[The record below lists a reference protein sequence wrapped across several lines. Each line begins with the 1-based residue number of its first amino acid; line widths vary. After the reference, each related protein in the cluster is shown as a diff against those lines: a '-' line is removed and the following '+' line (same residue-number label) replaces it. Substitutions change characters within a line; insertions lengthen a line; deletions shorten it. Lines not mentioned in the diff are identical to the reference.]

1 MLKRTAAVIAAIAT
15 LLPTQAWAYDK
26 NSLPESMTFKEALSA
41 ARASEIASANICDI
55 DDNKFKVLNADEI
68 TYFFNKAKDMTVWRK
83 TNPTPFRG
91 TCVNF
96 VTTGGKWISYYYN
109 SGIQIGLY
117 GEDNYV
123 CYMPAAS
130 DTEELRYL
138 ESEFFDST
146 EEVYGGTMQNVI
158 TVYDFLKLPKAEWA
172 KKEIK
177 AAAKKNLVPYSF
189 TDKYEAAITR
199 EQMAV
204 LIANWI
210 VTAGNYKDL
219 DSYIKAQGKAY
230 IRGYFSD
237 CKWRS
242 EAIDQLCALGII
254 SGRSEDIFDPEGYIT
269 RQEAAVMMTRA
280 ADLYMY
286 ISTNYTN
293 KSADKNKVASWAD
306 YYVRWCLDK
315 GLMSCDS
322 SNRFNPNENMPVQQ
336 AITVLSRLYDLATY
350 WES

>member
-1 MLKRTAAVIAAIAT
+1 MLKRTTAVVAAISVF
-15 LLPTQAWAYDK
+15 LPMWARAYDN
-26 NSLPESMTFKEALSA
+26 NSLPESMTFKEALSVSSVA
-41 ARASEIASANICDI
+41 DITSANICDT
-55 DDNKFKVLNADEI
+55 DDNRFKVLNNDDIA
-68 TYFFNKAKDMTVWRK
+68 YFFNRAKDMTVWRK

-96 VTTGGKWISYYYN
+96 VTAGGKWISYYYN

-117 GEDNYV
+117 GDGNYV
-123 CYMPAAS
+123 CYMPSAS
-130 DTEELRYL
+130 DTEDLRYL
-138 ESEFFDST
+138 ESEFFDGID
-146 EEVYGGTMQNVI
+146 EAYGGTHQNVV
-158 TVYDFLKLPKAEWA
+158 TDRDFLKLPKAEWA
-172 KKEIK
+172 QKEIK
-177 AAAKKNLVPYSF
+177 AAAQKNLVPYNF
-189 TDKYEAAITR
+189 TDKYEQPITR

-219 DSYIKAQGKAY
+219 DAYIKAQGKAY

-242 EAIDQLCALGII
+242 ETIDQLFALGII
-254 SGRSEDIFDPEGYIT
+254 TGRSEDIFDPEGLIT
-269 RQEAAVMMTRA
+269 RQEAAVLMTRA

-293 KSADKNKVASWAD
+293 KSEDKSKVASWAD
-306 YYVRWCLDK
+306 YFVRWCLDK

-322 SNRFNPNENMPVQQ
+322 DNRFNPEEKMSVQQ